1 MIIKPNS
8 LMTPSSSDKKATRSP
23 LGVNR
28 YPEYPEIS
36 ESRENKYHNH
46 NPQYLVTNLVSYDI
60 ILAGLKVAR
69 D

>member
-1 MIIKPNS
+1 
-8 LMTPSSSDKKATRSP
+8 MTPSSSDKKATRSP

-36 ESRENKYHNH
+36 ESRENKYHN
-46 NPQYLVTNLVSYDI
+46 PQYLVTNLVSFDI